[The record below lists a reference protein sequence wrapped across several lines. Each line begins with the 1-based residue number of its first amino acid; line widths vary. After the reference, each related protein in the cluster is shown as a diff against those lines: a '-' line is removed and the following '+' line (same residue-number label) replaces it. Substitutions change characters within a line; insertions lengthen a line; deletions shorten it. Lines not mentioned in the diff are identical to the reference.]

1 MSSPYMMYIFW
12 SENYKVV
19 FNELKE
25 LLNHKTM
32 TKEKVNCW
40 LSSPNIHI
48 DNPMYAKNLNYSTLL
63 SNEIS
68 ILKGSVNLFPQIKA
82 AYDRYLMHMTLY
94 RDGEIGMLRDEI
106 YYLRLK
112 LKKHGIS

>member
-12 SENYKVV
+12 SENYKLV
-19 FNELKE
+19 FNELSALITRKNQINE
-25 LLNHKTM
+25 EVKG
-32 TKEKVNCW
+32 W
-40 LSSPNIHI
+40 LESPDVHI
-48 DNPMYAKNLNYSTLL
+48 DTPKYGTRLRYSQQIE
-63 SNEIS
+63 NEIN
-68 ILKGSVNLFPQIKA
+68 ILKGCANLFPQIKA
-82 AYDRYLMHMTLY
+82 AYDRYLMHMTIY